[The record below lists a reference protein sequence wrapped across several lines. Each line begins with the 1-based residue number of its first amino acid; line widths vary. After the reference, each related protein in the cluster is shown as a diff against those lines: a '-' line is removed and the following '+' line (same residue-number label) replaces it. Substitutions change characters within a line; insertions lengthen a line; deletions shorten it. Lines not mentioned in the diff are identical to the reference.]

1 VPVFSLPTPRRRATL
16 RLVAKTK
23 AKLDWRM
30 LLLLPIPLLWA
41 LAGHLGYLRVAE
53 DLTLSWRYR
62 FRGEIDA
69 PVNVVY
75 VDIDSQSISDL
86 KNFPWPRSYFSQVGA
101 ALLNEGK
108 AKVVGVDV
116 VFSEKGMSPAYDAK
130 RWRESNIEFY
140 RYLRANPPMVF
151 AASYSAA
158 EYREANNKIEVRE
171 LPLIKKGL
179 PPIEKI
185 APPEILEFELR
196 PNILWSPPRLGLIDT
211 LNGGTQWVA
220 LFAPTSTNAVQRFDH
235 MALALALLY
244 WDVPPEEVKITADAI
259 EVPRAD
265 GSLRARIPLTD
276 QQIVEVNWFS
286 RWYSDKNPRISFS
299 VVLGYAGLLAE
310 GDDAQKQQAREFFAQ
325 FKDAVVLI
333 GPVDPLLQ
341 DLAATPFDDVPV
353 PKVGVHGNLLKTLV
367 SGQYL
372 HRLPPWALYAVT
384 AVLAAAV
391 TALSVLGGARG
402 LWSKAGAVVLL
413 GAYVGL
419 GFLLFETSHVVL
431 PLAAPLSGA
440 FTMAFAG
447 IAWQLVVEEKQKGRI
462 KGMFSAYL
470 APTVVNSLI
479 ESGKEPELGG
489 HEETITAYF
498 SDIQSF
504 STFSEKM
511 TPARLVELMNEYLT
525 ACTDI
530 VQEEG
535 GTLDKYIGDAVVAMF
550 GAPLPLPDHAYRA
563 CVASVR
569 VQKKIEELR
578 QKWRGEGEKW
588 PPVVHNLRARLG
600 LNSGPAI
607 IGNMGSRTRFSY
619 TMMGDN
625 VNLAARMESG
635 AKLMG
640 VYTMVTDTTRAECE
654 KHGGDRIVFRFLD
667 KIVVKGRSLPVG
679 VHEIVGLKEDV
690 SAETHLC
697 LALHAQGVERYHAQD
712 WAGAIDFFERSAK
725 LELHQPS
732 KSLAIESNPSLIMI
746 ERCAYMREHPPGANW
761 DGVFVMKEK
770 G

>member
-1 VPVFSLPTPRRRATL
+1 L
-16 RLVAKTK
+16 
-23 AKLDWRM
+23 
-30 LLLLPIPLLWA
+30 
-41 LAGHLGYLRVAE
+41 
-53 DLTLSWRYR
+53 
-62 FRGEIDA
+62 
-69 PVNVVY
+69 
-75 VDIDSQSISDL
+75 
-86 KNFPWPRSYFSQVGA
+86 
-101 ALLNEGK
+101 
-108 AKVVGVDV
+108 
-116 VFSEKGMSPAYDAK
+116 
-130 RWRESNIEFY
+130 
-140 RYLRANPPMVF
+140 
-151 AASYSAA
+151 
-158 EYREANNKIEVRE
+158 
-171 LPLIKKGL
+171 
-179 PPIEKI
+179 
-185 APPEILEFELR
+185 
-196 PNILWSPPRLGLIDT
+196 
-211 LNGGTQWVA
+211 
-220 LFAPTSTNAVQRFDH
+220 
-235 MALALALLY
+235 
-244 WDVPPEEVKITADAI
+244 
-259 EVPRAD
+259 
-265 GSLRARIPLTD
+265 
-276 QQIVEVNWFS
+276 
-286 RWYSDKNPRISFS
+286 SDKNPRTSFS
-299 VVLGYAGLLAE
+299 VVYNYARMLTE
-310 GDDAQKQQAREFFAQ
+310 EDEKARATAKEFFKQ
-325 FKDAVVLI
+325 FQGAVVLI

-341 DLAATPFDDVPV
+341 DLATTPFDTQPV
-353 PKVGVHGNLLKTLV
+353 PKVGVHGNLLKTIV
-367 SGQYL
+367 SGEYL
-372 HRLPPWALYAVT
+372 HRLPMWTLYVIAV
-384 AVLAAAV
+384 VLGTVV
-391 TALSVLGGARG
+391 TALSVFGGAKGIWSKLAALVVLGGY
-402 LWSKAGAVVLL
+402 AGAAFVL
-413 GAYVGL
+413 
-419 GFLLFETSHVVL
+419 FKTSHLVL
-431 PLAAPLSGA
+431 PMAVPLSAA

-447 IAWQLVVEEKQKGRI
+447 TMWQLLVEEKQKGRI

-563 CVASVR
+563 CVASIR
-569 VQKKIEELR
+569 VQKQIEALR
-578 QKWRGEGEKW
+578 QKWRSEGEKW

-679 VHEIVGLKEDV
+679 VHEIVGLRDEV
-690 SAETHLC
+690 SAQTLEC
-697 LALHAQGVERYHAQD
+697 LAVHARAVERYHAQD
-712 WAGAIDFFERSAK
+712 WIGAIALFEQSAK
-725 LELHQPS
+725 LELHQPN

-746 ERCAYMREHPPGANW
+746 ERCHYMSEHPPGANW

>member
-1 VPVFSLPTPRRRATL
+1 MARSAL
-16 RLVAKTK
+16 RF
-23 AKLDWRM
+23 DWRL
-30 LLLLPIPLLWA
+30 LLLLPIALLWA
-41 LAGHLGYLRVAE
+41 GAGHVGYLKVAE
-53 DLTLSWRYR
+53 DVLLSWRYR
-62 FRGEIDA
+62 FRGEIEA
-69 PVNVVY
+69 PVCVVY
-75 VDIDSQSISDL
+75 VDIDSKAISDL
-86 KNFPWPRSYFSQVGA
+86 KNFPWPRSYFSRLSR
-101 ALLNEGK
+101 ALLEAGK
-108 AKVVGVDV
+108 AKAVGVDV
-116 VFSEKGMSPAYDAK
+116 VFSEKGMSPAYDTQ

-140 RYLRANPPMVF
+140 RYLRANPAVVF

-158 EYREANNKIEVRE
+158 EYRDVDGKIAVRE
-171 LPLIKKGL
+171 LPLLKHSL
-179 PPIEKI
+179 PALDQLPT
-185 APPEILEFELR
+185 PEILELELR
-196 PNILWSPPRLGLIDT
+196 PGMLWSPPRVAHIDT
-211 LNGGTQWVA
+211 LDGGTQWVA
-220 LFAPTSTNAVQRFDH
+220 LFAPTATNAVQRFDH
-235 MALALALLY
+235 LALALALLH
-244 WDVPPEEVKITADAI
+244 WGAEPEGVKITPNAL
-259 EVPRAD
+259 EVSRPD
-265 GSLRARIPLTD
+265 GTPVATIPLTD
-276 QQIVEVNWFS
+276 GQIIEVNWFS
-286 RWYSDKNPRISFS
+286 RWLSDKNPRISFS
-299 VVLGYAGLLAE
+299 TALAYAEALNAE
-310 GDDAQKQQAREFFAQ
+310 DAPLRAKAQEFFQQ
-325 FKDAVVLI
+325 FEGAVVLI

-341 DLAATPFDDVPV
+341 DLATTPFDEIPV

-367 SGQYL
+367 SGQYI
-372 HRLPPWALYAVT
+372 HRLPVWSLYALC
-384 AVLAAAV
+384 AGLGLAV
-391 TALSVLGGARG
+391 TLLSMLGGARG
-402 LWSKAGAVVLL
+402 LWSKAA
-413 GAYVGL
+413 AA
-419 GFLLFETSHVVL
+419 FLLFGYAGAGFVLFKTAHVAL

-447 IAWQLVVEEKQKGRI
+447 VVWQLIREEKQKGRI

-489 HEETITAYF
+489 HEAEITAYF
-498 SDIQSF
+498 SDIQAF

-563 CVASVR
+563 CVASIR
-569 VQKKIEELR
+569 VQQKIEELR
-578 QKWRGEGEKW
+578 QKWRAEGEKW

-640 VYTMVTDTTRAECE
+640 VYTMVTDTTRAACE
-654 KHGGDRIVFRFLD
+654 QHGGDRIVFRFLD

-679 VHEIVGLKEDV
+679 VHEVVGFRSDV
-690 SAETHLC
+690 SAQTLEC
-697 LALHAQGVERYHAQD
+697 LALHAQAMERYQAQEWD
-712 WAGAIDFFERSAK
+712 AAIALFEQAAK
-725 LELHQPS
+725 LEPHQPD
-732 KSLAIESNPSLIMI
+732 KARAIESNPSLIMI
-746 ERCAYMREHPPGANW
+746 ERCHYMQGHPPGAGW

>member
-1 VPVFSLPTPRRRATL
+1 MAHP
-16 RLVAKTK
+16 
-23 AKLDWRM
+23 KLKFDWRF
-30 LLLLPIPLLWA
+30 LVLLPIPLLWA
-41 LAGHLGYLRVAE
+41 LAAQLGYLRVAE
-53 DLTLSWRYR
+53 DLSLDWRFR
-62 FRGEIDA
+62 FRGELAA
-69 PVNVVY
+69 PVPVIY
-75 VDIDSQSISDL
+75 VDIDSQAIEEL
-86 KNFPWPRSYFSQVGA
+86 GNFPWPRSYFAQVGR
-101 ALLNEGK
+101 ALLEAGGAK
-108 AKVVGVDV
+108 AIGVDI
-116 VFSEKGMSPAYDAK
+116 VFSEMGVSESYDRA
-130 RWRESNIEFY
+130 RWVQANVELARF
-140 RYLRANPPMVF
+140 LRKAPPMVT
-151 AASYSAA
+151 AASYASQDFRGAKG
-158 EYREANNKIEVRE
+158 REARFLPIVADGLTPAELASLPE
-171 LPLIKKGL
+171 LP
-179 PPIEKI
+179 
-185 APPEILEFELR
+185 EF
-196 PNILWSPPRLGLIDT
+196 NIGNGRLWTPANVGLIDT
-211 LNGGTQWVA
+211 LEGGTRWVA
-220 LFAPTSTNAVQRFDH
+220 LFAPTDARRYDH

-244 WDVPPEEVKITADAI
+244 WDLKPDAVHVTDGFLDVTAPDGRTLAHVPLAQKQFLEI
-259 EVPRAD
+259 
-265 GSLRARIPLTD
+265 
-276 QQIVEVNWFS
+276 NWFS
-286 RWYSDKNPRISFS
+286 AWLSDKNPRTSFS
-299 VVLGYAGLLAE
+299 IVYNYARMLADPDE
-310 GDDAQKQQAREFFAQ
+310 KAQAAAKEFFKQ
-325 FKDAVVLI
+325 FQGAVVLI

-341 DLAATPFDDVPV
+341 DLAATPFDAQPV
-353 PKVGVHGNLLKTLV
+353 PKVGVHGNLLKTIV

-372 HRLPPWALYAVT
+372 HRLPVWTLYVATLALGCI
-384 AVLAAAV
+384 V
-391 TALSVLGGARG
+391 TALSVIGGTKG
-402 LWSKAGAVVLL
+402 LWSKLAALVVL
-413 GAYVGL
+413 GGYAVAA
-419 GFLLFETSHVVL
+419 FLLFKSSHLVL
-431 PLAAPLSGA
+431 PVTAPLSGA

-447 IAWQLVVEEKQKGRI
+447 IAWQLIVEEKQKGRI

-489 HEETITAYF
+489 HEEAITAYF

-550 GAPLPLPDHAYRA
+550 GAPLPLSDHAYRA

-569 VQKKIEELR
+569 VQRKIEELR

-640 VYTMVTDTTRAECE
+640 VYTMVTDSTRAECE

-679 VHEIVGLKEDV
+679 VHEIVGFRTDV
-690 SAETHLC
+690 SARTLEC
-697 LALHAQGVERYHAQD
+697 LALHAQAVERYHAQD
-712 WAGAIDFFERSAK
+712 WAGAIAWFEQSAR
-725 LELHQPS
+725 LEPHQPD

-746 ERCAYMREHPPGANW
+746 ERCRYMSAHPPGPGW

>member
-1 VPVFSLPTPRRRATL
+1 M
-16 RLVAKTK
+16 AKK

-41 LAGHLGYLRVAE
+41 LAGHFGYLRVAE

-62 FRGEIDA
+62 FRGERAA
-69 PVNVVY
+69 PVKIVY
-75 VDIDSQSISDL
+75 VDIDSRSIGDL
-86 KNFPWPRSYFSQVGA
+86 KNFPWPRSYFSELGA
-101 ALLNEGK
+101 ALIGEGR
-108 AKVVGVDV
+108 ARAVGVDV
-116 VFSEKGMSPAYDAK
+116 VFSEKGMSAAYDAK
-130 RWRESNIEFY
+130 LWREANIEFY
-140 RYLRANPPMVF
+140 RYLLTDPPMVF

-158 EYREANNKIEVRE
+158 EYREANQELKVRE
-171 LPLIKKGL
+171 LPLIRKGL
-179 PPIEKI
+179 PPLDQI
-185 APPEILEFELR
+185 PTPEVLELELR
-196 PNILWSPPRLGLIDT
+196 RGMLWSPPRIALIDT
-211 LNGGTQWVA
+211 LNGGTQWVP
-220 LFAPTSTNAVQRFDH
+220 LFVPTSTNTVQRFDH
-235 MALALALLY
+235 MALALALTY
-244 WDVPPEEVKITADAI
+244 WGVPGENVKITRDAI

-265 GSLRARIPLTD
+265 GQIIAHIPLTD
-276 QQIVEVNWFS
+276 QQMLEVNWFS
-286 RWYSDKNPRISFS
+286 RWLSPQNPRVSFS
-299 VVLGYAGLLAE
+299 VALGHALSLRE
-310 GDDAQKQQAREFFAQ
+310 GTEEEKKAAREFFAE
-325 FKDAVVLI
+325 FRDAIVLI
-333 GPVDPLLQ
+333 GPVDQLLQ
-341 DLAATPFDDVPV
+341 DLATTPFDDQPV
-353 PKVGVHGNLLKTLV
+353 PKVGIHGNLLKTII
-367 SGQYL
+367 SGDYL
-372 HRLPPWALYAVT
+372 HRLPLWALYVLT
-384 AVLAAAV
+384 FVLAVAV
-391 TALSVLGGARG
+391 TALAVLGGARG
-402 LWSKAGAVVLL
+402 LWSKAAALILLL
-413 GAYVGL
+413 GYGALAFV
-419 GFLLFETSHVVL
+419 LFRTSHVVL
-431 PLAAPLSGA
+431 PFAAPLGGA

-447 IAWQLVVEEKQKGRI
+447 IGWQLIVEEKQKGRI

-479 ESGKEPELGG
+479 DSGKEPELGG

-498 SDIQSF
+498 SDIQAF

-563 CVASVR
+563 CVASIR

-578 QKWRGEGEKW
+578 QKWRSEGEKW

-640 VYTMVTDTTRAECE
+640 VYTMVTDTTRADCE

-679 VHEIVGLKEDV
+679 VHEVVGLKADV
-690 SAETHLC
+690 SSQTLEC
-697 LALHAQGVERYHAQD
+697 LALHAQAIARYHAQD
-712 WAGAIDFFERSAK
+712 WAGAIALFAQAAK
-725 LELHQPS
+725 LELHQPD
-732 KSLAIESNPSLIMI
+732 KALAIESNPSLIMI
-746 ERCAYMREHPPGANW
+746 ERCRYMEAHPPGADW